1 VVGVPVWYEVPRV
14 PDSQEVSHIMNN
26 PFTFLF
32 LIYLSRQ
39 SKWKIPKMTV
49 DILDKDLA
57 LMPTDVTGLWTSITN
72 IVEPGYFNSTAW
84 YTSGTKTPRYVY
96 DRLRQAS
103 ILLVCKFVNQLTTGS
118 PHSRN
123 ISASAR
129 LKYLNDMTDR
139 GTTKPDWPNPPSDIL
154 TVSDHTVWE
163 KRPLHYFTGYNSS
176 GFYAVQN
183 RLVPRLSP
191 SPNNYEEELEPSGV
205 PRLSTPSTPS
215 EHTTKHTGSPGSDGL
230 PKSMPHSAFQ
240 SDITSKKLPE
250 GTATCSRSQSPIGNT
265 EAYKKTT
272 DATSNGDDST
282 FGDSDPE
289 YDSDGDHLQVQRSCS
304 PEDDSFSNDER
315 AQQGIAYYIH
325 PETGQVLPKPIVNYN
340 KDMGPSIDLEIPD
353 DEILIT
359 DEMLARARAICKD
372 EEDADLAAVA
382 VVTQHEMAWEDITRR
397 AIRQASLSG
406 LGLASLAIE
415 HLGTL
420 STKIDEHL
428 IYWKRCEG
436 MVAAMMQKLMDEQ
449 ARVAQDAAMLAKLKA
464 DVIAQSHQ
472 VAEEQQ
478 KATTASQRSV
488 SITAMMATSIR
499 ASNGTH
505 GVDKLRRKLHD
516 NKRRSNQPNS
526 RPAVSG
532 FSGVRPVS
540 GSAASLSL
548 NNRSPAA
555 TVSNATLQAM
565 PSGLISSIVSPISA
579 PSTGFDHCST
589 PPSTS
594 QDTTITSPTRFPSPL
609 TPDPMAS
616 SAAGT
621 SRMRDQFQLD

>member
-14 PDSQEVSHIMNN
+14 PDLQEVSHNMNN
-26 PFTFLF
+26 SFTFPILMYF
-32 LIYLSRQ
+32 SRQ
-39 SKWKIPKMTV
+39 SKWKIPKITV
-49 DILDKDLA
+49 DVLDKDLA
-57 LMPTDVTGLWTSITN
+57 LTPTDVAGLWASITN

-84 YTSGTKTPRYVY
+84 YKSGTKTPRYVY
-96 DRLRQAS
+96 YRLRQAS
-103 ILLVCKFVNQLTTGS
+103 ILLVCKFVNQLTTGP

-129 LKYLNDMTDR
+129 LKYLNDMTAR
-139 GTTKPDWPNPPSDIL
+139 GTTKPDWPTPPSDIL
-154 TVSDHTVWE
+154 TASDHTAWE
-163 KRPLHYFTGYNSS
+163 KQPLHYFTGYNSS
-176 GFYAVQN
+176 GFYEVQN
-183 RLVPRLSP
+183 RLVPCSPP
-191 SPNNYEEELEPSGV
+191 SPNNHEEEQEPNGV
-205 PRLSTPSTPS
+205 PRLSISSTPM
-215 EHTTKHTGSPGSDGL
+215 EHATKHTGSPDSDDV
-230 PKSMPHSAFQ
+230 SESIPHPAFRL
-240 SDITSKKLPE
+240 DITSKKLPE
-250 GTATCSRSQSPIGNT
+250 GTGTCSRSQSPIGNT
-265 EAYKKTT
+265 KAHNNTT
-272 DATSNGDDST
+272 DPTSNRDDSSC
-282 FGDSDPE
+282 GDSDSE
-289 YDSDGDHLQVQRSCS
+289 YDSDGDNLQVQRSCS
-304 PEDDSFSNDER
+304 PEDDLFTNDEYG
-315 AQQGIAYYIH
+315 QQGIAYYIH

-340 KDMGPSIDLEIPD
+340 KDMGPSIDLEIPE

-420 STKIDEHL
+420 GTKIDEHL
-428 IYWKRCEG
+428 IYWKRREG
-436 MVAAMMQKLMDEQ
+436 MVAATMQKLMDEQ

-472 VAEEQQ
+472 LAEEQQ
-478 KATTASQRSV
+478 KTSTAQRSV
-488 SITAMMATSIR
+488 SNTATMATSVR
-499 ASNGTH
+499 ASFGTH

-516 NKRRSNQPNS
+516 SKRRTNPPNS

-555 TVSNATLQAM
+555 TVSNASLEAM
-565 PSGLISSIVSPISA
+565 PPGLISSVIVPISA
-579 PSTGFDHCST
+579 QSTGFGQCST

-594 QDTTITSPTRFPSPL
+594 QDTTITSPTHFPSPL
-609 TPDPMAS
+609 TPVPMAS
-616 SAAGT
+616 SAPGT
-621 SRMRDQFQLD
+621 NKIRDQFQLD